1 MKQLGNLAMVC
12 ARRPEVLMQL
22 HNGQAAVYV
31 GAGPDRAVL
40 AAPWD
45 NDGRIS
51 GIIHELNFGRYAIK
65 GDTGNTPP
73 TSSTAP
79 EVEDYKGLI
88 TPARSVYLIDRLIDR
103 LINDEGGH
111 VKPVIE
117 ALLDMGFTEDEL
129 VEGFHFSSSDVD
141 ECANGPD
148 APEMN

>member
-40 AAPWD
+40 TAPWD
-45 NDGRIS
+45 DDGRIG
-51 GIIHELNFGRYAIK
+51 GIIHDLNFGRYAPK
-65 GDTGNTPP
+65 NDPGDIPSTGTIL
-73 TSSTAP
+73 
-79 EVEDYKGLI
+79 EVENYKGLI
-88 TPARSVYLIDRLIDR
+88 TPARGVYLINRLTDRML
-103 LINDEGGH
+103 NDEGGH
-111 VKPVIE
+111 VKPVID

-129 VEGFHFSSSDVD
+129 IEEFHFSPSDVD

>member
-1 MKQLGNLAMVC
+1 MKQIGNLAMVC

-22 HNGQAAVYV
+22 HNGQAAVYI

-45 NDGRIS
+45 DDGRIS
-51 GIIHELNFGRYAIK
+51 GIIHELNFGRYALK
-65 GDTGNTPP
+65 DNTPP
-73 TSSTAP
+73 VSATVH
-79 EVEDYKGLI
+79 EVKDYKGLI
-88 TPARSVYLIDRLIDR
+88 TPARGVYLINRLIDR
-103 LINDEGGH
+103 MTNDEGGH
-111 VKPVIE
+111 VKPVID

-129 VEGFHFSSSDVD
+129 VEEFNFSSSDVD

>member
-45 NDGRIS
+45 DDGRID
-51 GIIHELNFGRYAIK
+51 GIIHELNFGRYAHQNDPGAI
-65 GDTGNTPP
+65 P
-73 TSSTAP
+73 SSGTTM
-79 EVEDYKGLI
+79 EIENYKGLI
-88 TPARSVYLIDRLIDR
+88 TPARGVYLLNRLIDR
-103 LINDEGGH
+103 MLNDEGGH
-111 VKPVIE
+111 VKPVID

-129 VEGFHFSSSDVD
+129 IEEFHFSSSDVD